1 MARGHETDF
10 VKTGKFPFGCDGITG
25 FELAGFDDTA
35 NRALDTAVRG
45 NTVIFALRE
54 HSLRVLDLKNKPHA
68 YTRFGTNRD
77 ESIAKWSGEPADHRR
92 EISGFSRAVKI
103 PNNRTIVNSLLPALD
118 KGYAWPRAAKAAKA
132 RSDIEHL

>member
-103 PNNRTIVNSLLPALD
+103 PNNRTIVNSLLPAPGQGLRLA
-118 KGYAWPRAAKAAKA
+118 KGGKGRK
-132 RSDIEHL
+132 SQ